1 MINILKVINLFTKQI
16 LNSNEFDMKKS
27 YPIIVTALSTLIIT
41 GCAGGGGGSGASS
54 RTLTYTSPS
63 AFESTEYNQQAGLA
77 IVKASSMYYNGH
89 YRWYAQNGGT
99 GGNPS
104 DSTAGTGVNIKVAV
118 VDSGINSSEASTG
131 SQISIDSTNSY
142 DYVRSSSGSGSDGTG
157 HGTHVAGIIAAPRN
171 SSGMHGI
178 AYNATI
184 LNLRIFDNSGNST
197 ATDAQI
203 GNTATRAYAAG
214 AMIINNSWG
223 YTNSPIT
230 SYTLNAPQTISSY
243 RNYVANGGVIVFSA
257 GNDGQAQVSLMAG
270 LPYRFSGLESGWLAV
285 MAVNQNG
292 NETAYTNRCGVAA
305 AWCIAAPGG
314 GDNQSTEGV
323 YSMYNNGSYTRLS
336 GTSMAA
342 PMVSGA
348 IAGLK
353 SMFPNLSYQQVRD
366 RLLTTA
372 NRTGQYANSSIFG
385 QGLMDLDAA
394 SSPVGG
400 LSLPTSLSDRGT
412 VASYTGT
419 KISLPEGALLNKLK
433 ASYILALD
441 NYQRAPFFVSVENF
455 VQAKKA
461 NDNFSERHLLD
472 LKNQS
477 ESIFNTN
484 DRYSSTYVPGLN
496 SAIALNLGSH
506 KFGVSSGTMSE
517 TSLAR
522 VVDVSYVPHYASGDY
537 SSNAFGSSFKFDSNQ
552 IAMLISVPNKQN
564 LSLNENISYQSLNG
578 MGTRNTFSLVAEQK
592 DENAAYGFIYSHA
605 SDFQRPLG
613 ISSSGAFGLDG
624 SKIST
629 QGAFYKKAWDNL
641 GLSLKGSAEYANLSA
656 KSSGLLSFE
665 GGQSLIYKAS
675 ADKAINKDTSIHLN
689 IQYEKATQGNSY
701 INIPTSINENGHIGY
716 TSHGVGLGELIDS
729 SKFGFNLN
737 HKIDKYK
744 TIRAGVL
751 YERKP
756 TGLDNTG
763 AAIMLRINH

>member
-1 MINILKVINLFTKQI
+1 
-16 LNSNEFDMKKS
+16 
-27 YPIIVTALSTLIIT
+27 
-41 GCAGGGGGSGASS
+41 
-54 RTLTYTSPS
+54 
-63 AFESTEYNQQAGLA
+63 
-77 IVKASSMYYNGH
+77 
-89 YRWYAQNGGT
+89 
-99 GGNPS
+99 
-104 DSTAGTGVNIKVAV
+104 
-118 VDSGINSSEASTG
+118 
-131 SQISIDSTNSY
+131 
-142 DYVRSSSGSGSDGTG
+142 
-157 HGTHVAGIIAAPRN
+157 
-171 SSGMHGI
+171 
-178 AYNATI
+178 
-184 LNLRIFDNSGNST
+184 
-197 ATDAQI
+197 
-203 GNTATRAYAAG
+203 
-214 AMIINNSWG
+214 
-223 YTNSPIT
+223 
-230 SYTLNAPQTISSY
+230 
-243 RNYVANGGVIVFSA
+243 
-257 GNDGQAQVSLMAG
+257 
-270 LPYRFSGLESGWLAV
+270 
-285 MAVNQNG
+285 
-292 NETAYTNRCGVAA
+292 
-305 AWCIAAPGG
+305 
-314 GDNQSTEGV
+314 
-323 YSMYNNGSYTRLS
+323 
-336 GTSMAA
+336 
-342 PMVSGA
+342 
-348 IAGLK
+348 
-353 SMFPNLSYQQVRD
+353 
-366 RLLTTA
+366 
-372 NRTGQYANSSIFG
+372 
-385 QGLMDLDAA
+385 MDLDAA

-455 VQAKKA
+455 VQAKKV

-477 ESIFNTN
+477 EYIFNTN

-496 SAIALNLGSH
+496 SAISLNLGSH

-522 VVDVSYVPHYASGDY
+522 VVDVSYVPHYAIGDY
-537 SSNAFGSSFKFDSNQ
+537 SSNAFGSSFQFDSNQ

-578 MGTRNTFSLVAEQK
+578 MGTRNTFSLVAEK
-592 DENAAYGFIYSHA
+592 KGENAAYGFIYSHA

-729 SKFGFNLN
+729 SKVGFNLN